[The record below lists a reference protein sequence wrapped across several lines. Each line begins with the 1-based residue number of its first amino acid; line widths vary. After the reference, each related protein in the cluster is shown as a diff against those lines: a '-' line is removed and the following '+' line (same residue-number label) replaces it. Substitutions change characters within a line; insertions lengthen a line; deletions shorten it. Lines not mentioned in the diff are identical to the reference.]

1 MYSNLEPE
9 KGSEGIRS
17 IFFAKPQEQGFTKK
31 FSSSS
36 STEKLAVKYYTVL

>member
-9 KGSEGIRS
+9 KDSEGIKS

-31 FSSSS
+31 FSSS
-36 STEKLAVKYYTVL
+36 TEKLAVKYYTVL

>member
-17 IFFAKPQEQGFTKK
+17 IFFAKPQEQGFTKM
-31 FSSSS
+31 FSSS